1 MAVEEDHG
9 STTSADGQPQYP
21 PPVSVEKR
29 KSDPSWEDVPQTA
42 RTSGFSW
49 FRLSANGP
57 PGPVDELSL
66 YMGAAFSSIPDDDE
80 SQRSP
85 YFSTW
90 TSDASSV
97 AGGEKRNSASQKF
110 VVDWNKP
117 YDSENPM
124 NWAMSSRWIQIVLVS
139 ILTLQAAIASSMPAP
154 AVREILK
161 DFNAPDGVLSS
172 LVVSIFNL
180 GFVFGP
186 VLAAPMSELYGRYP
200 AYSISNVLFL
210 ACNAACAVSPNIG
223 VLLVFRFLSG
233 CAGAA
238 PLSIGGGTIA
248 DVAPPALRGRAV
260 SVYSLAPLLGPVL
273 GPAAGGFLA
282 EYAGWRWI
290 FWALCIMVGWRELSV
305 QEAKDNVTDEGFVS
319 QAGAL
324 GLAMLLILRETSAK
338 ALLEKRARKAR
349 KRTGD
354 SRYTSVLDDGG
365 SPQEAFSRAIKRPLR
380 LLILHPIVF
389 TLSAYFAVI
398 YGYLYLFF
406 TTVAMVFTE
415 KYGFSTGSSGLTF
428 IGVGIGTVTGTLIV
442 SFLGDKVATSL
453 SQKNGV
459 RRPEFRLPLMAYSVP
474 VIPGGLLMYGWTAE
488 KGVFWL
494 VPMIGTFIVG
504 VGILFV
510 FGPLASYLV
519 DAFTMHAASALAA
532 STIFRSIFG
541 AFLPLAGPPLYDA
554 LGLGWGNTILA
565 AFALLM
571 APIPWVIMKKGEL
584 IRGKYAHR
592 VY

>member
-1 MAVEEDHG
+1 
-9 STTSADGQPQYP
+9 
-21 PPVSVEKR
+21 
-29 KSDPSWEDVPQTA
+29 
-42 RTSGFSW
+42 
-49 FRLSANGP
+49 
-57 PGPVDELSL
+57 
-66 YMGAAFSSIPDDDE
+66 
-80 SQRSP
+80 
-85 YFSTW
+85 
-90 TSDASSV
+90 
-97 AGGEKRNSASQKF
+97 
-110 VVDWNKP
+110 
-117 YDSENPM
+117 M

-139 ILTLQAAIASSMPAP
+139 VLTLQAAIASSMPAP

-186 VLAAPMSELYGRYP
+186 VLAAPMSELYGRYA

-305 QEAKDNVTDEGFVS
+305 QDAKDNATDEGFVS

-324 GLAMLLILRETSAK
+324 GLAMLLILRETSAR
-338 ALLEKRARKAR
+338 ALLEKRAQKAR
-349 KRTGD
+349 KRTGN

-415 KYGFSTGSSGLTF
+415 KYGFSAGSSGLTF

-442 SFLGDKVATSL
+442 SFWGDKVATSL

-459 RRPEFRLPLMAYSVP
+459 RRPEFRLPLMTYSVP
-474 VIPGGLLMYGWTAE
+474 MIPGGLLMYGWTAE

>member
-1 MAVEEDHG
+1 MAVEEDH
-9 STTSADGQPQYP
+9 SSIISAEDQPQYP

-29 KSDPSWEDVPQTA
+29 KSDPSWDDVPQTA

-90 TSDASSV
+90 ASDASSV
-97 AGGEKRNSASQKF
+97 TGGEKRNSASRKF
-110 VVDWNKP
+110 VVNWNKP
-117 YDSENPM
+117 YDPENPM
-124 NWAMSSRWIQIVLVS
+124 NWAMASRWIQIVLVS

-172 LVVSIFNL
+172 LVISIFNL

-210 ACNAACAVSPNIG
+210 ACNAACAVSPNLG

-290 FWALCIMVGWRELSV
+290 FWALCIM
-305 QEAKDNVTDEGFVS
+305 
-319 QAGAL
+319 AGAL

-338 ALLEKRARKAR
+338 ALLEKRAQKTR
-349 KRTGD
+349 KRTRNP
-354 SRYTSVLDDGG
+354 RYTSVLDDGV

-415 KYGFSTGSSGLTF
+415 KYGFSAGSSGLTF

-442 SFLGDKVATSL
+442 SFWGDKVATSL
-453 SQKNGV
+453 SQKHGA
-459 RRPEFRLPLMAYSVP
+459 RTPEFRLPLMAYSVP

-584 IRGKYAHR
+584 IRDKYAHR

>member
-9 STTSADGQPQYP
+9 SIISAEGQPQYP

-29 KSDPSWEDVPQTA
+29 RSDPSWDDVPQTA

-66 YMGAAFSSIPDDDE
+66 YIGAAFSSIPDDDE

-90 TSDASSV
+90 ASDASSV

-117 YDSENPM
+117 YDPENPM
-124 NWAMSSRWIQIVLVS
+124 NWAMASRWIQIVLVS

-200 AYSISNVLFL
+200 AYSISNVIFL
-210 ACNAACAVSPNIG
+210 ACNAACAVSPNLG

-290 FWALCIMVGWRELSV
+290 FWALCIM
-305 QEAKDNVTDEGFVS
+305 
-319 QAGAL
+319 AGAL
-324 GLAMLLILRETSAK
+324 GLLMLLILRETSAK
-338 ALLEKRARKAR
+338 ALLEKRAQKTR
-349 KRTGD
+349 KRTGNP
-354 SRYTSVLDDGG
+354 RYTSVLDDGV

-415 KYGFSTGSSGLTF
+415 KYGFSAGSSGLTF

-442 SFLGDKVATSL
+442 SFWGDKVATSL
-453 SQKNGV
+453 SQKHGA

-474 VIPGGLLMYGWTAE
+474 VIPGGLLLYGWTAE

-565 AFALLM
+565 AFAFLM

>member
-9 STTSADGQPQYP
+9 SIISAEGQPQYP

-29 KSDPSWEDVPQTA
+29 KSDPSWDDVPQTA

-90 TSDASSV
+90 ASDASSV
-97 AGGEKRNSASQKF
+97 TGGEKRNSASQKF

-117 YDSENPM
+117 YDPENPM
-124 NWAMSSRWIQIVLVS
+124 NWAMASRWIQIVLVS

-210 ACNAACAVSPNIG
+210 ACNAACAVSPNLG

-290 FWALCIMVGWRELSV
+290 FWAMCIM
-305 QEAKDNVTDEGFVS
+305 
-319 QAGAL
+319 AGAL

-338 ALLEKRARKAR
+338 ALLEKRAQKTR
-349 KRTGD
+349 KRTGNP
-354 SRYTSVLDDGG
+354 RYTSVLDDGV

-415 KYGFSTGSSGLTF
+415 KYGFSAGSSGLTF

-442 SFLGDKVATSL
+442 SFWGDKVATSL
-453 SQKNGV
+453 SQKHGA

>member
-1 MAVEEDHG
+1 MAVDEDHG
-9 STTSADGQPQYP
+9 SIISAEGHPQYP

-29 KSDPSWEDVPQTA
+29 KSDPSWDDVPQTA

-90 TSDASSV
+90 ASDASSV
-97 AGGEKRNSASQKF
+97 TGGEKRNSASQKF

-117 YDSENPM
+117 YDPENPM
-124 NWAMSSRWIQIVLVS
+124 NWAMASRWIQIVLVS

-210 ACNAACAVSPNIG
+210 ACNAACAVSPNLG

-290 FWALCIMVGWRELSV
+290 FWALCIM
-305 QEAKDNVTDEGFVS
+305 
-319 QAGAL
+319 AGAL

-338 ALLEKRARKAR
+338 ALLEKRAQKTR
-349 KRTGD
+349 KRTGNP
-354 SRYTSVLDDGG
+354 RYTSVLDDGV

-415 KYGFSTGSSGLTF
+415 KYGFSAGSSGLTF

-442 SFLGDKVATSL
+442 SFWGDKVATSL
-453 SQKNGV
+453 SQKHGA
-459 RRPEFRLPLMAYSVP
+459 RTPEFRLPLMAYSVP
-474 VIPGGLLMYGWTAE
+474 VIPGGLLMSS
-488 KGVFWL
+488 L
-494 VPMIGTFIVG
+494 DTFVLASLHQLTRPANG
-504 VGILFV
+504 QGLFV
-510 FGPLASYLV
+510 SWAKHNNTNTKK
-519 DAFTMHAASALAA
+519 AR
-532 STIFRSIFG
+532 RS
-541 AFLPLAGPPLYDA
+541 
-554 LGLGWGNTILA
+554 
-565 AFALLM
+565 
-571 APIPWVIMKKGEL
+571 
-584 IRGKYAHR
+584 
-592 VY
+592 

>member
-9 STTSADGQPQYP
+9 SIISAESQPQYP

-29 KSDPSWEDVPQTA
+29 KSDPSWDDVPQTA

-90 TSDASSV
+90 ASDASSV
-97 AGGEKRNSASQKF
+97 KGGEKRNSASQKF

-117 YDSENPM
+117 YDPENPM
-124 NWAMSSRWIQIVLVS
+124 NWAMASRWIQIVLVS

-210 ACNAACAVSPNIG
+210 ACNAACAVSPNLG

-282 EYAGWRWI
+282 EYVGWRWI
-290 FWALCIMVGWRELSV
+290 FWALCIM
-305 QEAKDNVTDEGFVS
+305 
-319 QAGAL
+319 AGAL

-338 ALLEKRARKAR
+338 ALLEKRAQKTR
-349 KRTGD
+349 KRTGNP
-354 SRYTSVLDDGG
+354 RYISVLDDGV
-365 SPQEAFSRAIKRPLR
+365 SPKEAFSRAIKRPLR

-406 TTVAMVFTE
+406 TTVAIVFTE
-415 KYGFSTGSSGLTF
+415 KYGFSAGSSGLTF
-428 IGVGIGTVTGTLIV
+428 MGVGIGTVTGTLIV
-442 SFLGDKVATSL
+442 SFWGDKVATSL
-453 SQKNGV
+453 SQKRGA
-459 RRPEFRLPLMAYSVP
+459 RTPEFRLPLMAYSVP

>member
-9 STTSADGQPQYP
+9 SIISAEGQPQYP
-21 PPVSVEKR
+21 PPVTVEKR
-29 KSDPSWEDVPQTA
+29 KSDPSWDDVPQTA

-90 TSDASSV
+90 ASDASSMT
-97 AGGEKRNSASQKF
+97 GGEKRNSASQKF
-110 VVDWNKP
+110 AVDWYKP
-117 YDSENPM
+117 YDPENPM
-124 NWAMSSRWIQIVLVS
+124 NWAMASRWIQIVLVS

-161 DFNAPDGVLSS
+161 DFNAADGVLSS

-210 ACNAACAVSPNIG
+210 ACNAACAVSPNLG

-290 FWALCIMVGWRELSV
+290 FWALCIM
-305 QEAKDNVTDEGFVS
+305 
-319 QAGAL
+319 AGAL

-338 ALLEKRARKAR
+338 ALLEKRAQKMR
-349 KRTGD
+349 KRTGNP
-354 SRYTSVLDDGG
+354 RYTSILDDGV

-415 KYGFSTGSSGLTF
+415 KYGFSAGSSGLTF

-442 SFLGDKVATSL
+442 SFWGDKVATSL
-453 SQKNGV
+453 SQKHGA
-459 RRPEFRLPLMAYSVP
+459 RTPEFRLPLMAYSVP